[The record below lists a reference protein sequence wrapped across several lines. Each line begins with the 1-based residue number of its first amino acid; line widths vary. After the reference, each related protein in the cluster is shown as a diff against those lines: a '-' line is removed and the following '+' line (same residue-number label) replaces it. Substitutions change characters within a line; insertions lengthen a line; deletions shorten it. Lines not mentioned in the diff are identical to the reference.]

1 MLLFLATFAALF
13 GLPLLGIILG
23 FLQLGWYRW
32 RKTPAD
38 DVPFFGILMFRGML
52 VGLAVIAIG
61 AIASHLLAPR

>member
-1 MLLFLATFAALF
+1 MLLFIATFAALF
-13 GLPLLGIILG
+13 GLPILGIILG
-23 FLQLGWYRW
+23 YIQLGWYRW

-61 AIASHLLAPR
+61 AIVSHVLAPR

>member
-13 GLPLLGIILG
+13 ALPLLGVVLG
-23 FLQLGWYRW
+23 YLQLGWYRW

-52 VGLAVIAIG
+52 VGMALIAIG
-61 AIASHLLAPR
+61 TIASHLAAAR